1 MELEKSQTWKNLES
15 SLSQEAVAYCEYTF
29 YGQQAA
35 KDGYKQI
42 SDIFNETAG
51 NELHHAKLHY
61 KKMHGGKVPGTLD
74 NLKAA
79 AASEDEEVEIYTG
92 YAKTA
97 REEGFADL
105 ADFFEGLAAIEKSHE
120 NRYQLLIERI
130 ENDEV
135 FRRKEVKCGTALF
148 AATSRSAPSPP
159 RSAPSASTRRAT
171 SRSRQITFRFRRC

>member
-1 MELEKSQTWKNLES
+1 MKVR
-15 SLSQEAVAYCEYTF
+15 A
-29 YGQQAA
+29 
-35 KDGYKQI
+35 QI
-42 SDIFNETAG
+42 PTADNCNNFSIATGSETAVG
-51 NELHHAKLHY
+51 T
-61 KKMHGGKVPGTLD
+61 TLD

-79 AASEDEEVEIYTG
+79 AASEDEEVGIYTD

-135 FRRKEVKCGTALF
+135 LGNLAAVLDRIAAL
-148 AATSRSAPSPP
+148 AKSLPDREAGYISRSDGW
-159 RSAPSASTRRAT
+159 
-171 SRSRQITFRFRRC
+171 

>member
-15 SLSQEAVAYCEYTF
+15 ALSQEAVAYCEYTF

-79 AASEDEEVEIYTG
+79 AASEDEEVGIYTD

-105 ADFFEGLAAIEKSHE
+105 ADFFEGLP
-120 NRYQLLIERI
+120 
-130 ENDEV
+130 
-135 FRRKEVKCGTALF
+135 
-148 AATSRSAPSPP
+148 PS
-159 RSAPSASTRRAT
+159 RRAT
-171 SRSRQITFRFRRC
+171 RTAISCSSSASRTTRCSAARK

>member
-15 SLSQEAVAYCEYTF
+15 ALSQEAVAYCEYTF

-79 AASEDEEVEIYTG
+79 AASEDEEVGIYTD

-130 ENDEV
+130 QKIRAELPARPHEDMSEEEAA
-135 FRRKEVKCGTALF
+135 FMEAAEEQRLAQTQAQRRHRYL
-148 AATSRSAPSPP
+148 
-159 RSAPSASTRRAT
+159 RR
-171 SRSRQITFRFRRC
+171 

>member
-15 SLSQEAVAYCEYTF
+15 ALSQEAVAYCEYTF

-51 NELHHAKLHY
+51 NELHHAKLHHAKLHY

-79 AASEDEEVEIYTG
+79 AASEDEEVGIYT
-92 YAKTA
+92 
-97 REEGFADL
+97 D
-105 ADFFEGLAAIEKSHE
+105 
-120 NRYQLLIERI
+120 
-130 ENDEV
+130 
-135 FRRKEVKCGTALF
+135 
-148 AATSRSAPSPP
+148 
-159 RSAPSASTRRAT
+159 
-171 SRSRQITFRFRRC
+171 

>member
-15 SLSQEAVAYCEYTF
+15 ALSQEAVAYCEYTF

-79 AASEDEEVEIYTG
+79 AASEDEEVGIYTD

-105 ADFFEGLAAIEKSHE
+105 ADFHREEPREPLPAAHRAHRERRGVPPQGSEGVGVHRVRPHRDRHRAPREVPRLRAPAG
-120 NRYQLLIERI
+120 LL
-130 ENDEV
+130 
-135 FRRKEVKCGTALF
+135 
-148 AATSRSAPSPP
+148 
-159 RSAPSASTRRAT
+159 
-171 SRSRQITFRFRRC
+171 